1 MRYASTALQMVGQCL
16 FAAGLALVLFL
27 VVLSDGKVLNP
38 IHMAGSSA
46 ALLVITVICWAMLVA
61 FGWLLT
67 VGKWRRH
74 RSMKRAVLMSLLMIA
89 PLVAIFSLLPDTAPR
104 WIGAAFS
111 GLVAMFASIVADRF
125 IPSERD

>member
-16 FAAGLALVLFL
+16 FAVGLALVLFS
-27 VVLSDGKVLNP
+27 VVRSDGKVLNP

-46 ALLVITVICWAMLVA
+46 ALLVITVICWAMLLG

-74 RSMKRAVLMSLLMIA
+74 RGLKRVVMMILLMLA
-89 PLVAIFSLLPDTAPR
+89 PLLAIISLLPETAPK
-104 WIGAAFS
+104 WIGAACS
-111 GLVAMFASIVADRF
+111 ALIALFASLVADRLV
-125 IPSERD
+125 PKERD